1 MITLTPT
8 RILMQIST
16 DTSLTRRSL
25 LALSGAAVVAATGPA
40 FALTTPEAKVLVGR
54 LVGEINGIIASN
66 KSEAAMIRHFDGVL
80 NRYAD
85 MPIIARSILGV
96 PWRGAS
102 AAERRDF
109 TRALQGY
116 LARKYGKQFRR
127 FSGGEIEVLSARP
140 VRSFFEVRS
149 MAQLPGEA
157 PFEVVFLVS
166 NGSGRDLF
174 FNMII
179 EGINLRTT
187 ENTEINALL
196 DRNGGSVARLTQ
208 ALGQLG

>member
-1 MITLTPT
+1 MKTL
-8 RILMQIST
+8 INALLS
-16 DTSLTRRSL
+16 RRSL
-25 LALSGAAVVAATGPA
+25 LALSGAAMISAARPA
-40 FALTTPEAKVLVGR
+40 TALTTPEAKSLVGR
-54 LVGEINGIIASN
+54 LVGEINAIIASN
-66 KSEAAMIRHFDGVL
+66 KSEAAMIRDFDGVL

-85 MPIIARSILGV
+85 MPIIARSVLGV
-96 PWRGAS
+96 PWRGATS
-102 AAERRDF
+102 AERRDF

-127 FSGGEIEVLSARP
+127 FVGGEIEVLSARP

-149 MAQLPGEA
+149 LAQLPGEA

-208 ALGQLG
+208 ALGRLG

>member
-1 MITLTPT
+1 MK
-8 RILMQIST
+8 
-16 DTSLTRRSL
+16 TSIDATLTRRSI
-25 LALSGAAVVAATGPA
+25 LALSGAAMVAATQPA
-40 FALTTPEAKVLVGR
+40 FALTTADAKSLVGR
-54 LVGEINGIIASN
+54 LVGEINAIIASN
-66 KSEAAMIRHFDGVL
+66 KSEAAMIRDFDGVL

-85 MPIIARSILGV
+85 MPILARSILGV
-96 PWRGAS
+96 PWRSAS
-102 AAERRDF
+102 AAEQRDF

-116 LARKYGKQFRR
+116 LSRKYGKQFRR
-127 FSGGEIEVLSARP
+127 FAGGEIEVLSARP

-174 FNMII
+174 FNMIV

-187 ENTEINALL
+187 ENTAINALL
-196 DRNGGSVARLTQ
+196 DRNGGNIGRLTQ

>member
-1 MITLTPT
+1 MK
-8 RILMQIST
+8 
-16 DTSLTRRSL
+16 TSIKPAFTRRSL
-25 LALSGAAVVAATGPA
+25 LALSGAAVLAASAPA
-40 FALTTPEAKVLVGR
+40 FALNTDQARALVDR
-54 LVGEINGIIASN
+54 LVGEINAVIASG
-66 KSEAAMIRHFDGVL
+66 KSEAGMIRDFDGIL
-80 NRYAD
+80 GRYAD
-85 MPIIARSILGV
+85 MPILAQTVLGV

-102 AAERRDF
+102 AAERQAF

-127 FSGGEIEVLSARP
+127 FVGGEIEVMSARP

-149 MAQLPGEA
+149 LARLPGEA

-174 FNMII
+174 FNMIV

-196 DRNGGSVARLTQ
+196 DRNGGNIGRLAQ
-208 ALGQLG
+208 ALEGLG